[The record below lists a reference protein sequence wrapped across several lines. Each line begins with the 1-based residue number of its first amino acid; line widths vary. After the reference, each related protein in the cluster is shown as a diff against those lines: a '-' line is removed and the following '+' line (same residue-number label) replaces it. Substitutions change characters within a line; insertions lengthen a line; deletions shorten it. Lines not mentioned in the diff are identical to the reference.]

1 MPISLSRSDLGL
13 PLQSEPFKIF
23 EHERGWKHAAVWI
36 DYAAWPDPP
45 QLDVAAKA
53 LNA

>member
-1 MPISLSRSDLGL
+1 MCSDLGL
-13 PLQSEPFKIF
+13 PASREALKIF

-36 DYAAWPDPP
+36 DLPGSPDPP
-45 QLDVAAKA
+45 QIDAAAKVL